1 MANNQ
6 HLATRPAAVAGAGLT
21 VTDDAAK
28 SMMAQAGA
36 APAVILP
43 QSIGDVMEFSRLM
56 SMTKVVPPHLR
67 GNQGDC
73 MAVVM
78 QAMRWGLDPFAV
90 ASKSFFVNDR
100 IAYESQL
107 INAVVY
113 ARAPLEGRLQIE
125 YSDGPRG
132 EPSCK
137 VTGYI
142 KGDPNPLVVEQ
153 DMSSITTRNSPLWKQ
168 SPKQQLAYYTTRLW
182 ARLYVPDVLLG
193 VYAPDELMDP
203 DEEYRGPD
211 RAKNVTPRPE
221 RSDFAPVKLASVP
234 TADEPHDPETGEI
247 IENEQPPAAEPE
259 SDDLDPAAVEAALN
273 GTDAFRGWWAG
284 RTKAENEPL
293 KAQLDRLK
301 AVAAQADEFSAGGDS
316 PTDYA
321 PVEDD
326 APAADER
333 EDAPLEDEALLF
345 TGPADSAADAPP
357 AARGITGFVARVGKL
372 ANVGAIE
379 HTIAENRTWING
391 LSGFDK
397 AQVNRAIEDARARAK
412 K

>member
-1 MANNQ
+1 MGNQ
-6 HLATRPAAVAGAGLT
+6 HVATRPPTTGGLAITDEAG
-21 VTDDAAK
+21 K

-43 QSIGDVMEFSRLM
+43 QSITDVMEFSRLM

-142 KGDPNPLVVEQ
+142 KGDPNPLSVDQ

-193 VYAPDELMDP
+193 VYAPDELLDP
-203 DEEYRGPD
+203 DEEFRGPE
-211 RAKNVTPRPE
+211 RARNMTPRPE
-221 RSDFAPVKLASVP
+221 RADFADAPRLSSVEAAAKDDNP
-234 TADEPHDPETGEI
+234 ITGEI
-247 IENEQPPAAEPE
+247 LEAADGRDARHDQAVSEH
-259 SDDLDPAAVEAALN
+259 DDLDPLAVDAALGGVEA
-273 GTDAFRGWWAG
+273 FRDWWTG
-284 RTKAENEPL
+284 RTNAENDPL
-293 KAQLDRLK
+293 RAQLKRLQ
-301 AVAAQADEFSAGGDS
+301 AVAEQADELACQPLNGEPADNDGG
-316 PTDYA
+316 
-321 PVEDD
+321 
-326 APAADER
+326 
-333 EDAPLEDEALLF
+333 
-345 TGPADSAADAPP
+345 GPADDGDPGPQDDRGQGLPLDPPASDGP
-357 AARGITGFVARVGKL
+357 AARGVSAFVAKMSKI
-372 ANVGAIE
+372 ANNGAIE
-379 HTIAENRTWING
+379 HTIAENRAWING
-391 LSGFDK
+391 LTGFDK
-397 AQVNRAIEDARARAK
+397 VEVNKAIEAARARAK